1 MTKKTT
7 PSSPDVIPL
16 PAAATE
22 QGDFG
27 FIGRDIEMHTLE
39 CALQQQSQAGLV
51 VHGIAGVGKTALIQG
66 YLQWLQQSG
75 RLKANIFW
83 FRFDEVRSFEY
94 VVNQMV
100 EGLFGANVLASS
112 MKQKVD
118 NLCQVFMQNSFIL
131 VWDNFES
138 AGGTLYLD
146 VMSLLSCEDRAQ
158 FKVFLQRLHNGKT
171 KIIIISRSP
180 ENWLSETECNRLL
193 LGGLQGKDCRQYC
206 DAVVRHFDIVLDEDD
221 PAYCD
226 LMEKLHG
233 HPLAVRVV
241 LLKLDETPVEILLQ
255 EFEEDFDAAESDEG
269 IACFDAALGLL
280 ETSFPPEYTA
290 VLQFIGL
297 HQRYVQ
303 LNTLTDMIRNSDLV
317 TAEITIK
324 GCITV
329 LEHAGLLCP
338 QKKDIYTMHP
348 ALNGYL
354 RRHHPAE
361 TAVLSAFVDLMGHF
375 AGHLAPKELNV
386 QRAPFYIHSANF
398 HCALFLAKTL
408 NMDGHIVALSQSLA
422 VFTQNIHDFEGAA
435 RLYESLVGHYSQHND
450 NLGLA
455 SCYHQLG
462 RIAQE
467 RHDFVH
473 GEQWYL
479 RALTIKETQGDKHG
493 MANTYAQLGALER
506 MQQHWVNAAKWFV
519 KAAVTFH
526 NNDDMQS
533 VARVADIY
541 MALLQQSDVRTQ
553 SEMQQLW
560 RQSGLENTV
569 DSINGLIKP
578 PHKTK
583 NNLGN

>member
-1 MTKKTT
+1 MTKQTT
-7 PSSPDVIPL
+7 SFSSDVIPL

-27 FIGRDIEMHTLE
+27 FIGRDSEMHTLE
-39 CALQQQSQAGLV
+39 CALQQQPQAGLV
-51 VHGIAGVGKTALIQG
+51 VHGIAGVGKTTLIRG
-66 YLQWLQQSG
+66 YLQWLQKSES
-75 RLKANIFW
+75 LKANIFW
-83 FRFDEVRSFEY
+83 FRFDEIRSFEY
-94 VVNQMV
+94 VINQMV

-112 MKQKVD
+112 IEQKMD
-118 NLCQVFMQNSFIL
+118 NVCQVFIQNSFIL
-131 VWDNFES
+131 VWDSFES
-138 AGGTLYLD
+138 SGGTSD
-146 VMSLLSCEDRAQ
+146 MNVMPLLSDEDRAQ
-158 FKVFLQRLHNGKT
+158 FKAFLQRLHHGKT
-171 KIIIISRSP
+171 KVIIVSRSP
-180 ENWLSETECNRLL
+180 ENWLSETECNRLP

-226 LMEKLHG
+226 LLEKLHG
-233 HPLAVRVV
+233 HPLAMRVV

-255 EFEEDFDAAESDEG
+255 EFEEDFDTAEADDD

-280 ETSFPPEYTA
+280 ETSFPSEYTA

-303 LNTLTDMIRNSDLV
+303 LNTLTDMMRNSDLV
-317 TAEITIK
+317 TSQITIK
-324 GCITV
+324 GCVTV
-329 LEHAGLLCP
+329 LEHVGLLHP
-338 QKKDIYTMHP
+338 QKKDIYTVHP

-375 AGHLAPKELNV
+375 ADHLASKEFNV

-408 NMDGHIVALSQSLA
+408 NMDGHIVALTQSLA
-422 VFTQNIHDFEGAA
+422 VFAQNNRDFEGAA
-435 RLYESLVGHYSQHND
+435 RLFECLVGHYSQHND
-450 NLGLA
+450 DLGLA

-479 RALTIKETQGDKHG
+479 RSLTIKEAQGDKHG
-493 MANTYAQLGALER
+493 MANTYAQLGTLER
-506 MQQHWVNAAKWFV
+506 IQERWVSAAKWFV
-519 KAAVTFH
+519 KAAVTFN

-533 VARVADIY
+533 VVRVADIY
-541 MALLQQSDVRTQ
+541 MALLQQSDVQTQ
-553 SEMQQLW
+553 GEIQQLW
-560 RQSGLENTV
+560 QQSGLERTV
-569 DSINGLIKP
+569 DSMNGMIKP
-578 PHKTK
+578 SNETK
-583 NNLGN
+583 KNLGN

>member
-1 MTKKTT
+1 MTKQIT
-7 PSSPDVIPL
+7 PSSSDVIPL

-27 FIGRDIEMHTLE
+27 YIGRDSEMHTLKRV
-39 CALQQQSQAGLV
+39 LQQQPQAGLV
-51 VHGIAGVGKTALIQG
+51 VHGIAGVGKTTLIQG
-66 YLQWLQQSG
+66 YLQWLQQSENF
-75 RLKANIFW
+75 KANIFW
-83 FRFDEVRSFEY
+83 FRFDEIRSFEY

-112 MKQKVD
+112 MKQKMD
-118 NLCQVFMQNSFIL
+118 NLCQVFIQNSFIL

-138 AGGTLYLD
+138 AGGTSD
-146 VMSLLSCEDRAQ
+146 MNIMPLLSDEDRAK
-158 FKVFLQRLHNGKT
+158 FKAFLLRLHNGKT
-171 KIIIISRSP
+171 KVIIASRSP
-180 ENWLSETECNRLL
+180 ENWLSETECNRLP
-193 LGGLQGKDCRQYC
+193 LGGLQGKDCHQYC
-206 DAVVRHFDIVLDEDD
+206 DAVVRHFDIALDEDD

-233 HPLAVRVV
+233 HPLAMRVV

-255 EFEEDFDAAESDEG
+255 EFEEDFDTAEPDDD

-303 LNTLTDMIRNSDLV
+303 LNTLTDMMRNSDLV
-317 TAEITIK
+317 TGQITIK

-329 LEHAGLLCP
+329 LEHVGLLHL
-338 QKKDIYTMHP
+338 QKKDIYTVHP

-361 TAVLSAFVDLMGHF
+361 TAVLGAFVDLMGHF
-375 AGHLAPKELNV
+375 SDHLASKEFNV

-408 NMDGHIVALSQSLA
+408 NMDGHIVALTQSLA
-422 VFTQNIHDFEGAA
+422 VFAQNNRDFEGAA
-435 RLYESLVGHYSQHND
+435 RLFESLAGHYSQHND
-450 NLGLA
+450 DLGLV

-467 RHDFVH
+467 RHDFMH
-473 GEQWYL
+473 SEQWYL
-479 RALTIKETQGDKHG
+479 RSLTIKEAQGDKHG

-506 MQQHWVNAAKWFV
+506 MQQHWVSAAKWFV
-519 KAAVTFH
+519 KAAVTFN

-541 MALLQQSDVRTQ
+541 MMLLQQSDVQTQ
-553 SEMQQLW
+553 GEIKQLW
-560 RQSGLENTV
+560 KQSGLEKPV
-569 DSINGLIKP
+569 DSMNGLIKP
-578 PHKTK
+578 SNKIK
-583 NNLGN
+583 KNLGN

>member
-1 MTKKTT
+1 M
-7 PSSPDVIPL
+7 
-16 PAAATE
+16 PA
-22 QGDFG
+22 
-27 FIGRDIEMHTLE
+27 
-39 CALQQQSQAGLV
+39 
-51 VHGIAGVGKTALIQG
+51 
-66 YLQWLQQSG
+66 
-75 RLKANIFW
+75 
-83 FRFDEVRSFEY
+83 
-94 VVNQMV
+94 
-100 EGLFGANVLASS
+100 
-112 MKQKVD
+112 
-118 NLCQVFMQNSFIL
+118 
-131 VWDNFES
+131 
-138 AGGTLYLD
+138 
-146 VMSLLSCEDRAQ
+146 
-158 FKVFLQRLHNGKT
+158 
-171 KIIIISRSP
+171 
-180 ENWLSETECNRLL
+180 
-193 LGGLQGKDCRQYC
+193 
-206 DAVVRHFDIVLDEDD
+206 
-221 PAYCD
+221 
-226 LMEKLHG
+226 
-233 HPLAVRVV
+233 
-241 LLKLDETPVEILLQ
+241 
-255 EFEEDFDAAESDEG
+255 
-269 IACFDAALGLL
+269 
-280 ETSFPPEYTA
+280 
-290 VLQFIGL
+290 
-297 HQRYVQ
+297 
-303 LNTLTDMIRNSDLV
+303 
-317 TAEITIK
+317 
-324 GCITV
+324 
-329 LEHAGLLCP
+329 
-338 QKKDIYTMHP
+338 KKDIYTMHP

-408 NMDGHIVALSQSLA
+408 DMNGHIVALSQSLA
-422 VFTQNIHDFEGAA
+422 VFTQNVHDFEGAA

-541 MALLQQSDVRTQ
+541 MALLQQSDVQTQ

-569 DSINGLIKP
+569 DSINGLIKT